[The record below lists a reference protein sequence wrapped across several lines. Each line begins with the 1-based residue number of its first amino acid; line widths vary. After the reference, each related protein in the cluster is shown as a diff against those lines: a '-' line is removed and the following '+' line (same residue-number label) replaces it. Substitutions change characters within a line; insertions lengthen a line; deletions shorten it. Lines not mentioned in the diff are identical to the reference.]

1 MLSTPKPRTFDDAIA
16 WLRQYGCEVT
26 SVGGRTRVKKGV
38 CAGEL
43 EAAPDG
49 TARTVGHSGVLMDGE
64 IARLTDKGF
73 QKFWKNSKRE
83 LPASAEHLKEAHQ
96 FAELLR
102 EAIGAT
108 SLYNEALGTVSDRY
122 VYDRVVDRDTA
133 ETARK
138 PHAWE
143 QKSI

>member
-1 MLSTPKPRTFDDAIA
+1 MLKTPKPRAFDDAIV
-16 WLRQYGCEVT
+16 WLRHHGCET
-26 SVGGRTRVKKGV
+26 KSADGRTRITKGV

-43 EAAPDG
+43 EAASDG
-49 TARTVGHSGVLMDGE
+49 TARLATHSGVLLDGE

-83 LPASAEHLKEAHQ
+83 FPASAEHLKEAHQ
-96 FAELLR
+96 FAELLC

-108 SLYNEALGTVSDRY
+108 SLYNEALGSVSDRY

-133 ETARK
+133 EPARK

-143 QKSI
+143 QKTV